1 MNILKLVS
9 ATLIVIASTHAFAVD
24 QTLSLKN
31 LERERAAFINDL
43 LSPAILLHERVELLN
58 KRQQHLTDMER
69 MVMRDERLLN
79 SDSTLVKRAFDE
91 YETTFLVHAGAEKSL
106 NAAQQWLDQ
115 VKFNNAAILNTRVG
129 FRK

>member
-1 MNILKLVS
+1 MNVLKLVCV
-9 ATLIVIASTHAFAVD
+9 TLITLVSTSVLAIDPA
-24 QTLSLKN
+24 LSLKN
-31 LERERAAFINDL
+31 LERERAALINDL
-43 LSPAILLHERVELLN
+43 LSPSLMLQERLNLLN

-79 SDSTLVKRAFDE
+79 SDSTIVMRAFNE

-106 NAAQQWLDQ
+106 SAAQQWLDQ
-115 VKFNNAAILNTRVG
+115 VNFNNEAILNARVG

>member
-1 MNILKLVS
+1 MNLIKLICVACIALSS
-9 ATLIVIASTHAFAVD
+9 AQVFAND
-24 QTLSLKN
+24 QALSLKN
-31 LERERAAFINDL
+31 LERERAALINDL
-43 LSPAILLHERVELLN
+43 LSPSLMLQERLNLLN

-79 SDSTLVKRAFDE
+79 SESNIVARAFND

-106 NAAQQWLDQ
+106 SAAQQWLDQ
-115 VKFNNAAILNTRVG
+115 VNFNNAAILNARVG